1 MDSLGFWDIY
11 WPVVAAMVSSVAIFE
26 ALHFGVS
33 WYLSKRQL
41 KKYMEFQEKVE
52 SGEIEIPPELLS
64 QMGGSALGGHM
75 GMFSGMMPPTPGN
88 PTVSGEDKTPG
99 QYL

>member
-11 WPVVAAMVSSVAIFE
+11 WPILAAMVSSVAIFE
-26 ALHFGVS
+26 AFHFSIS

-41 KKYMEFQEKVE
+41 KKYTEFQEKVE
-52 SGEIEIPPELLS
+52 SGEIEIPPELLG

-75 GMFSGMMPPTPGN
+75 GMFPGMMPPTPGN
-88 PTVSGEDKTPG
+88 TTASGEGKSPG